1 MSLAAN
7 VQVSIECGKKESVAH
22 ADVDALSPTILHMLE
37 LQPDHHRVASDTCS
51 DMEQLSVTSSIWKTS
66 SCMLCEQD
74 IDSLN
79 HITQDETAQME
90 GGADREK
97 IPVAGTG

>member
-1 MSLAAN
+1 
-7 VQVSIECGKKESVAH
+7 
-22 ADVDALSPTILHMLE
+22 
-37 LQPDHHRVASDTCS
+37 
-51 DMEQLSVTSSIWKTS
+51 MEDIKLYV
-66 SCMLCEQD
+66 MCEQD

-97 IPVAGTG
+97 IPVAGTGWICDLHLSFDSSWRQWKDTPETAQQWEKDAGTHSSHGSL